1 MLFCITIAQNNT
13 MKISSFDL
21 NLFVILNA
29 IYTEGSLT
37 KAAEV
42 VGITQPAVSN
52 ALARLREKFNDD
64 LFVRTGTGMVPTQ
77 KTENIINDIQ
87 SALTLMQH
95 SVNEPDTFDE
105 KTTTRTFKLSLGD
118 ISEGRVLPFIMK
130 EIDKNAKNI
139 SVGSYAYKRSD
150 QIHALATNNLDFVV
164 DPVIPAS
171 DEISSF
177 KVFEDDFVAI
187 HREGHPIS
195 QIENPSI
202 DDILAQDHL
211 HVSSRKRGLHLIDVE
226 LDKIGYRRKVALRCQ
241 HFLIAPT
248 IIKSTD
254 MLLFATR
261 SFAKTH
267 NLPFLEI
274 PADIPSMEYFLIWHK
289 SDEGDG
295 GHIWMKKLIIN
306 AFIEAKK

>member
-1 MLFCITIAQNNT
+1 

-52 ALARLREKFNDD
+52 ALSRLREKFNDD
-64 LFVRTGTGMVPTQ
+64 LFVRTGSGMVPTQ
-77 KTENIINDIQ
+77 KTENIIKDIQ
-87 SALTLMQH
+87 NALALMQH

-105 KTTTRTFKLSLGD
+105 KTTTRAFKLSLGD
-118 ISEGRVLPFIMK
+118 ISEGRVLPYIMK

-139 SVGSYAYKRSD
+139 SVGSYAYRRSD
-150 QIHALATNNLDFVV
+150 QVHALATNNLDFVV

-171 DEISSF
+171 DEINSF

-187 HREGHPIS
+187 HREGHPILE
-195 QIENPSI
+195 IENPTI

-261 SFAKTH
+261 SFAKAH
-267 NLPFLEI
+267 HLPFLEI
-274 PADIPSMEYFLIWHK
+274 PAEIPSMEYFLIWHK

-295 GHIWMKKLIIN
+295 GHIWMKELIIN

>member
-1 MLFCITIAQNNT
+1 
-13 MKISSFDL
+13 
-21 NLFVILNA
+21 
-29 IYTEGSLT
+29 
-37 KAAEV
+37 
-42 VGITQPAVSN
+42 
-52 ALARLREKFNDD
+52 
-64 LFVRTGTGMVPTQ
+64 
-77 KTENIINDIQ
+77 
-87 SALTLMQH
+87 MQH

-105 KTTTRTFKLSLGD
+105 KTTTRAFKLSLGD
-118 ISEGRVLPFIMK
+118 ISEGRVLPFIMR

-150 QIHALATNNLDFVV
+150 QVHALATNNLDFVV
-164 DPVIPAS
+164 DPVIPVS
-171 DEISSF
+171 DEINSY

-195 QIENPSI
+195 ELENPGI

-211 HVSSRKRGLHLIDVE
+211 HVSARKRGLHLIDVE
-226 LDKIGYRRKVALRCQ
+226 LDKIGYRRNVALRCQ

-267 NLPFLEI
+267 SLPFIEI
-274 PADIPSMEYFLIWHK
+274 PAEIPSMEYFLIWHK

-295 GHIWMKKLIIN
+295 GHIWMKELIIN

>member
-1 MLFCITIAQNNT
+1 MHVCIIAVQNNI
-13 MKISSFDL
+13 MKISTFDL

-52 ALARLREKFNDD
+52 ALSRLREKFNDD
-64 LFVRTGTGMVPTQ
+64 LFVRTGSGMVPTQ

-87 SALTLMQH
+87 SALALMQQ
-95 SVNEPDTFDE
+95 SVNEPDTFDAE
-105 KTTTRTFKLSLGD
+105 NTTRTFKLSLGD
-118 ISEGRVLPFIMK
+118 ISEGRVLPYIMK

-139 SVGSYAYKRSD
+139 SIGSYAYKRSD
-150 QIHALATNNLDFVV
+150 QVHALATHNLDFVV

-171 DEISSF
+171 DEINSY
-177 KVFEDDFVAI
+177 KVFEDDFVVI
-187 HREGHPIS
+187 HREDHPLS
-195 QIENPSI
+195 KIENPTI
-202 DDILAQDHL
+202 DDILSQGHL

-226 LDKIGYRRKVALRCQ
+226 LDKIGYRRNVALRCQ

-248 IIKSTD
+248 IVKSTD
-254 MLLFATR
+254 LVLFATR
-261 SFAKTH
+261 SFAKAH
-267 NLPFLEI
+267 NLPFVEI
-274 PADIPSMEYFLIWHK
+274 PAKIPSMEYFLIWHK

-295 GHIWMKKLIIN
+295 GHIWMKDLIIK
-306 AFIEAKK
+306 AFIAAKK

>member
-1 MLFCITIAQNNT
+1 

-52 ALARLREKFNDD
+52 ALSRLREKFNDD
-64 LFVRTGTGMVPTQ
+64 LFVRTGSGMVPTQ
-77 KTENIINDIQ
+77 KTENIIKDIQ
-87 SALTLMQH
+87 NALTLMQH

-105 KTTTRTFKLSLGD
+105 KTTARTFKLSLGD
-118 ISEGRVLPFIMK
+118 ISEGRVLPYIMK

-150 QIHALATNNLDFVV
+150 QVHALATNNLDFVV

-171 DEISSF
+171 DEINSF

-187 HREGHPIS
+187 HREGHPVS
-195 QIENPSI
+195 EIENPTI

-226 LDKIGYRRKVALRCQ
+226 LDKIGYRRNVALRCQ

-274 PADIPSMEYFLIWHK
+274 PAEIPSMEYFLIWHK

-295 GHIWMKKLIIN
+295 GHIWMKELIIN